1 MDERRRRLGQR
12 PTGGA
17 IRRRRPPPTLRAGQ
31 IDPCLSLLITSSFFR
46 CREARKKERT
56 NERKKERKKETAQT
70 ETPDPS
76 GSSGDAVSFGGVDDD
91 EDDVGGVP
99 AHLAAVGSTRWSVGG
114 QPVDGQSSPVPP
126 SRRFAIARVLRQHQQ
141 QQQQQLLLRRSR

>member
-31 IDPCLSLLITSSFFR
+31 IDPCLSLLLTSSFFR

-56 NERKKERKKETAQT
+56 NERKKERKKERDRANRNAG
-70 ETPDPS
+70 PKW
-76 GSSGDAVSFGGVDDD
+76 VKW
-91 EDDVGGVP
+91 
-99 AHLAAVGSTRWSVGG
+99 R
-114 QPVDGQSSPVPP
+114 
-126 SRRFAIARVLRQHQQ
+126 RRFVW
-141 QQQQQLLLRRSR
+141 RRRRR